1 MWERFSQS
9 ELENILEG
17 DLLKVEKD
25 RYEKHQMVGNFSKR
39 VKRDDEGDIKMK
51 TVM

>member
-1 MWERFSQS
+1 M
-9 ELENILEG
+9 
-17 DLLKVEKD
+17 LKVEKD